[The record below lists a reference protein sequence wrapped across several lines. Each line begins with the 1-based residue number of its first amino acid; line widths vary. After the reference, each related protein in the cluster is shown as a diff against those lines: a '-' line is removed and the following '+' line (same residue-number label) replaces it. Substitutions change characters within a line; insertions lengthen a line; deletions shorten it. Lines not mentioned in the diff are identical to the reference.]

1 MKKNK
6 LLLLLTGSLLSS
18 AIITPMVAASTTAE
32 TNTTKIKI
40 NSTSPITI
48 TEEQYNTIKDFYSI
62 FYKKMGVSPWHR
74 NSNSTNIDKTS
85 AMNKVGV
92 LEVDYSNLDYLLSS
106 KKNFDINYFDSKE
119 DILVNRNSW
128 HGSAVSSI
136 IGSDTGI
143 NPDANIY
150 YAALQYRDNKNEMH
164 KNNLDRFNKILEWYK
179 NNNVNII
186 NMSYGLL
193 NMINIDNIDYTSWRS
208 IQNNFNNK
216 VKTSFGFDEWN
227 MPADYSRIGSITNG
241 IRYNKDYFDD
251 LYNKFISLYTL
262 LAVSKLANDET
273 LQKLD
278 AEDKLI
284 EEFAVK
290 YGMIF
295 VKSSGNENTFRKL
308 IYDAVD
314 KAKSLDYSKLKD
326 DIMLMYNYFG
336 ADERYSAYLS
346 SDVNKNLGYEYMLK
360 YRQFK
365 YALIYLHHNN
375 AEFSRVIDESKNNIS
390 YQSELLKKFD
400 NYFFKKEA
408 KNIIYTG
415 AVDYSN
421 KPTPF
426 SSFNNSNDSYRP
438 LVSAYGE
445 TKIHSSSTATPT
457 HTYSVLASALSRNGG
472 IGDSEEAKEFIS
484 GYLKYLSR
492 FNGTSMAAPMLTGT
506 LSLLQ
511 STTKHK
517 LSLSDALL
525 LVTGS
530 GNYAAT
536 TIENSY
542 TDDFDFNV
550 EKEFWKKNHA
560 KNKTGFGIPKYFN
573 MYKMISGD
581 KIKTYD
587 NISSKFSDAING
599 AYVNFSISEKL
610 DLSSLTSLD
619 NLDYKVAFKTA
630 SVSTLLEYYFKKW
643 AQESGDSYK
652 IKAVESLIGILS
664 NLNQQKYLKE
674 LDNLLDVKADLEF
687 KNNGNYSK
695 SIKYSGSTTSP
706 VEDIYFGSYK
716 NNTDFSLNLTFSLK
730 QFSAMMQILDQEYS
744 NSWYGSQKAVGYPNL
759 DYLKSVLKEYYS
771 KYINEV
777 AEIKY
782 FVRVN
787 Q

>member
-1 MKKNK
+1 MKRNK
-6 LLLLLTGSLLSS
+6 LLLLLTGSFLSG
-18 AIITPMVAASTTAE
+18 AIITPMVAASTTTE

-40 NSTSPITI
+40 NPTSSIAITQ
-48 TEEQYNTIKDFYSI
+48 EQYNAIKDFYSI

-74 NSNSTNIDKTS
+74 NTNSTNIDKTS
-85 AMNKVGV
+85 SMNKVGV
-92 LEVDYSNLDYLLSS
+92 LEVNYSNLDYLLSS
-106 KKNFDINYFDSKE
+106 KKDFDINYFDGKE
-119 DILVNRNSW
+119 NITVGRNNW

-150 YAALQYRDNKNEMH
+150 YAALKYTDNKGGTHN
-164 KNNLDRFNKILEWYK
+164 NNLDRFNKILEWYK

-186 NMSYGLL
+186 NMSYGIQ
-193 NMINIDNIDYTSWRS
+193 NMINIDNIDYTNWRS
-208 IQNNFNNK
+208 IQNNFTDK
-216 VKTSFGFDEWN
+216 IKTSFGFDEWK
-227 MPADYSRIGSITNG
+227 MPADYNRIGSITDG
-241 IRYNKDYFDD
+241 IRYNKEYFDD
-251 LYNKFISLYTL
+251 LYNKFISLYVL
-262 LAVSKLANDET
+262 LAVSKLANDGT
-273 LQKLD
+273 LQKLG

-284 EEFAVK
+284 EDFAVK

-308 IYDAVD
+308 IYDAVER
-314 KAKSLDYSKLKD
+314 AKSLDYSKLKD

-336 ADERYSAYLS
+336 HDERYSAYLS
-346 SDVNKNLGYEYMLK
+346 SDVSKNLGYEYMLK

-375 AEFSRVIDESKNNIS
+375 AEFSRVMDESKNNIS

-421 KPTPF
+421 KPTAF
-426 SSFNNSNDSYRP
+426 SSFNNSDDSYRP

-445 TKIHSSSTATPT
+445 TEIHSSSTATPT
-457 HTYSVLASALSRNGG
+457 HTYSVLASTLSRNGG
-472 IGDSEEAKEFIS
+472 IGNSREANEFIS

-587 NISSKFSDAING
+587 NLSSKFSDEING
-599 AYVNFSISEKL
+599 AYVNFSISNKL
-610 DLSSLTSLD
+610 DLSTLTSLD
-619 NLDYKVAFKTA
+619 HLDYKVAFKTA

-652 IKAVESLIGILS
+652 MKAVESLIGILG
-664 NLNQQKYLKE
+664 NLNSQKYSKD
-674 LDNLLDVKADLEF
+674 LDNLLDIKATLEF
-687 KNNGNYSK
+687 KNNSNYSNSIKYSK
-695 SIKYSGSTTSP
+695 SIASP

-716 NNTDFSLNLTFSLK
+716 NNTDYSLSLAFSLK
-730 QFSAMMQILDQEYS
+730 QFSAMMQILEREYP
-744 NSWYGSQKAVGYPNL
+744 NSWYGSWKAIGYPNL
-759 DYLKSVLKEYYS
+759 DYLKLVLREYYF
-771 KYINEV
+771 KYIDEV

-787 Q
+787 E